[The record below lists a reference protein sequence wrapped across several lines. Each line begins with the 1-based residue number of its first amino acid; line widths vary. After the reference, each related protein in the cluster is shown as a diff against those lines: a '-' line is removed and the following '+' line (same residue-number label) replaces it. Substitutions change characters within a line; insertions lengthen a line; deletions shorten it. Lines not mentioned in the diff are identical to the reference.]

1 MIPFGN
7 IPFGNIPIGI
17 IPFGK
22 FYYFC
27 IMKSPFTFGK
37 VATGSS
43 FINRHAEITK
53 LSGNFTNQVNTILIS
68 PRRWGKSSLVKKTAL
83 ILSAENP
90 EIIFCFLDLF
100 RIRTEE
106 EFYKRYAVE
115 IIKATSGK
123 VEEWIRNLKEF
134 LGRLSPTI
142 SFGTDPIN
150 DFQVSFNLSGQETD
164 IEEIL
169 NLPERLASQNKKQIV
184 VCIDEFQNIGDY
196 PESMQLQKL
205 LRSVWQYHQN
215 TTYCLYGSKR
225 HMMMELFEKQSN
237 PFYKFGETMFLQKI
251 GKSEFSDF
259 IIDAFEQTGKAI
271 QEDTCDELIDWVD
284 AHPYFVQQL
293 AHIVWTNTQKVVSR
307 EIFEDSLNEM
317 IDQNS
322 ILYKQ
327 IISELSNTQVN
338 FLIAL
343 AKGEKNFNS
352 IETLQ
357 KYELGTSGNITKIKN
372 VLINKE
378 IIDKEN
384 GSFDFLDPVFKKWV
398 LRTF

>member
-1 MIPFGN
+1 MIPFSN
-7 IPFGNIPIGI
+7 IPLGI

-27 IMKSPFTFGK
+27 IMKSPFIYGK

-43 FINRHAEITK
+43 FINRNAEIAK
-53 LSGNFTNQVNTILIS
+53 LSGNFTNRVNTILIS
-68 PRRWGKSSLVKKTAL
+68 PRRWGKSSLVRRTVQL
-83 ILSAENP
+83 MSAENP
-90 EIIFCFLDLF
+90 DIIFCFLDLF

-106 EFYKRYAVE
+106 DFYKRYAVE

-123 VEEWIRNLKEF
+123 VDEWIRNVKDF
-134 LGRLSPTI
+134 LGRLSPTL

-150 DFQVSFNLSGQETD
+150 DFQVSFNLSGHQTD

-169 NLPERLASQNKKQIV
+169 NLPEKLATQNKKQIV
-184 VCIDEFQNIGDY
+184 ICIDEFQNIGDY
-196 PESMQLQKL
+196 SESMQFQKL

-237 PFYKFGETMFLQKI
+237 PFYKFGDTIFLQKI

-259 IIDAFEQTGKAI
+259 IIQSFEKTGKAI
-271 QEDTCDELIDWVD
+271 GEEICNELIDWVD

-293 AHIVWTNTQKVVSR
+293 AHIVWTNTQNVVSR
-307 EIFEDSLNEM
+307 DIFQDSMNEL
-317 IDQNS
+317 IVQNS

-327 IISELSNTQVN
+327 IISELTNTQLN

-352 IETLQ
+352 IEVLQ
-357 KYELGTSGNITKIKN
+357 KYELGTSGNVTKIKN
-372 VLINKE
+372 ALISKE
-378 IIDKEN
+378 IIDREN
-384 GSFDFLDPVFKKWV
+384 GSFDFLDPVFRRWM
-398 LRTF
+398 LRLF